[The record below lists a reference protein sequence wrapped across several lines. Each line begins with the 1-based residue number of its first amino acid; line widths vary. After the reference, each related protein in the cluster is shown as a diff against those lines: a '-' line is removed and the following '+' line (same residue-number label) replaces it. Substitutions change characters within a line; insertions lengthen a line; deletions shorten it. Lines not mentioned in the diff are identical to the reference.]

1 MRQGF
6 QKAEKWELGPRT
18 SPLVGRIP
26 WRGKWQPTPV
36 GFLSWEIPWTE
47 NHGRPQ
53 SRGLQRVESDT
64 VERLSFSSVHMPQS
78 TLVGKMCILIILS
91 WDFPGCPVVR
101 TSPPMQGVNSIPG
114 QETKILHAW
123 GSKKPKHKK
132 KQKQY
137 CNKFNKDFKNGPHQK
152 TFFKKFS

>member
-6 QKAEKWELGPRT
+6 QKAEKWELGPRI

-36 GFLSWEIPWTE
+36 FFPGKSHRQRIVAGHSPW
-47 NHGRPQ
+47 GCK
-53 SRGLQRVESDT
+53 ESDT
-64 VERLSFSSVHMPQS
+64 IEQLSFSSVHMPQS

-152 TFFKKFS
+152 IFFKKFS